1 MSVLETKNRDWGFW
15 GTMGEHAPTAWPLAF
30 TAIQEATGAE
40 PHAVR
45 AFLDSRWGRH
55 FADGVMGSMHVGA
68 SLGAAIFAT
77 SGEWMG
83 WRITLRTSRE
93 TGIPAGLP
101 YLTGL
106 VVQEGIADE
115 SAD

>member
-15 GTMGEHAPTAWPLAF
+15 GTMGEQAPTAWPLAF

-45 AFLDSRWGRH
+45 AFLDSRYGRH
-55 FADGVMGSMHVGA
+55 FADGVVSRFRFV
-68 SLGAAIFAT
+68 SLATAIEAT
-77 SGEWMG
+77 TKEWMA
-83 WRITLRTSRE
+83 WRITQRVGLDA
-93 TGIPAGLP
+93 GIPAGLP
-101 YLTGL
+101 YLTGF
-106 VVQEGIADE
+106 VINEGIADE

>member
-15 GTMGEHAPTAWPLAF
+15 GTMGEHATTAWPLAF

-45 AFLDSRWGRH
+45 AFLDSRYGRH
-55 FADGVMGSMHVGA
+55 FADGVVSRFRFV
-68 SLGAAIFAT
+68 SLATAIEAT
-77 SGEWMG
+77 TKEWMG
-83 WRITLRTSRE
+83 WRITQRTSRE
-93 TGIPAGLP
+93 TGIPAGQP
-101 YLTGL
+101 YLTGF